1 MNPTESQPATIDPD
15 AVWNDATAAE
25 KALAT
30 VASVTMTEQF
40 GTNQLLGRIQ
50 ATQAISTLLETFS
63 LVQLA
68 QIREQKTYKQ
78 LKGQVIT
85 INGAEIRLDTW
96 EGFCA
101 AIGSSRRSIEGK
113 LENLRLLG
121 EEALDKATALG
132 MTTQELRKLRQL
144 DAADQKVV
152 IGEIEVA
159 AGDKEAII
167 DLITD
172 MSAKHA
178 REREELQARL
188 EDQRGE
194 AAASERIIEERNKRI
209 DKLEKQLHKQQHRT
223 MEEQRQQ
230 LMTDAGAAQ
239 ILCLAPL
246 AGLDDAI
253 DTLLGEDDAACTRHA
268 ANLLHELRAAVEDL
282 QLKYGLGDVV
292 NPDDRWMQGGFDPEE
307 AERANELK

>member
-1 MNPTESQPATIDPD
+1 MSNKQIDAD
-15 AVWNDATAAE
+15 AVWQETAASE
-25 KALAT
+25 KALVAAAAT
-30 VASVTMTEQF
+30 AEQIEM
-40 GTNQLLGRIQ
+40 NQLLGRLQ
-50 ATQAISTLLETFS
+50 ATQAIAAMLDGLS
-63 LVQLA
+63 LA
-68 QIREQKTYKQ
+68 QIAQIKEGKRYKQ
-78 LKGQVIT
+78 LAGQKMVI
-85 INGAEIRLDTW
+85 GGVEIRLDTW

-101 AIGSSRRSIEGK
+101 ALGSSRRGIEEK
-113 LENLRLLG
+113 LDNLRLLG
-121 EEALDKATALG
+121 EEALDKAAALG
-132 MTTQELRKLRQL
+132 MTTQELRKLRHL
-144 DAADQKVV
+144 DASDQQIV

-172 MSAKHA
+172 MATKHSK
-178 REREELQARL
+178 EREELQAKL

-223 MEEQRQQ
+223 MEEKRQQ
-230 LMTDAGAAQ
+230 RMTDAGAAQ

-253 DTLLGEDDAACTRHA
+253 DTLLGEDDDTCTRHA

-282 QLKYGLGDVV
+282 QLKYGLGDVA
-292 NPDDRWMQGGFDPEE
+292 NPDDSWMQGGLTPNKPC
-307 AERANELK
+307 RPMN

>member
-1 MNPTESQPATIDPD
+1 MSNKQIDAD
-15 AVWNDATAAE
+15 AVWQETAASE
-25 KALAT
+25 KALVAAAAT
-30 VASVTMTEQF
+30 AEQIEM
-40 GTNQLLGRIQ
+40 NQLLGRLQ
-50 ATQAISTLLETFS
+50 ATQAIAAMLDGLS
-63 LVQLA
+63 LA
-68 QIREQKTYKQ
+68 QIAQIKEGKRYKQ
-78 LKGQVIT
+78 LAGQKMVI
-85 INGAEIRLDTW
+85 GGVEIRLDTW

-101 AIGSSRRSIEGK
+101 ALGSSRRAIEEK
-113 LENLRLLG
+113 LDNLRLLG

-172 MSAKHA
+172 MAAKHSK
-178 REREELQARL
+178 EREELQAKL

-223 MEEQRQQ
+223 MEEKRQQ
-230 LMTDAGAAQ
+230 RMTDAGAAQ

-253 DTLLGEDDAACTRHA
+253 DTLLGEDDDTCTRHA

-282 QLKYGLGDVV
+282 QLKYGLGDVA
-292 NPDDRWMQGGFDPEE
+292 NPDDSWMQGGFDPEQ
-307 AERANELK
+307 AVQADELK

>member
-1 MNPTESQPATIDPD
+1 MSNKQIDAD
-15 AVWNDATAAE
+15 AVWQEAAASE
-25 KALAT
+25 KALVAAAAT
-30 VASVTMTEQF
+30 AEQIEM
-40 GTNQLLGRIQ
+40 NQLLGRLQ
-50 ATQAISTLLETFS
+50 ATQAIAAMLDS
-63 LVQLA
+63 LSLA
-68 QIREQKTYKQ
+68 QIAQIKEGKRYKQ
-78 LKGQVIT
+78 LAGQKMVI
-85 INGAEIRLDTW
+85 GGVEIRLDTW

-101 AIGSSRRSIEGK
+101 ALGSSRRAIEEK
-113 LENLRLLG
+113 LDNLRLLG

-172 MSAKHA
+172 MAAKHSK
-178 REREELQARL
+178 EREELQAKL
-188 EDQRGE
+188 EDQCGE

-223 MEEQRQQ
+223 MEEKRQQ
-230 LMTDAGAAQ
+230 RMTDAGAAQ
-239 ILCLAPL
+239 ILCLSPL
-246 AGLDDAI
+246 AGLEDAI
-253 DTLLGEDDAACTRHA
+253 ETLLGEDDDTCTRHA

-282 QLKYGLGDVV
+282 QLKYGLGDVA
-292 NPDDRWMQGGFDPEE
+292 NPDDSWMQGGFDPEQ
-307 AERANELK
+307 AVQADELK

>member
-1 MNPTESQPATIDPD
+1 MSNKQIDAD
-15 AVWNDATAAE
+15 AVWQETAASE
-25 KALAT
+25 KALVAAAAT
-30 VASVTMTEQF
+30 AEQIEM
-40 GTNQLLGRIQ
+40 NQLLGRLQ
-50 ATQAISTLLETFS
+50 ATQAIAAMLDGLS
-63 LVQLA
+63 LA
-68 QIREQKTYKQ
+68 QIAQIKESKRYKQ
-78 LKGQVIT
+78 LAGQKMVI
-85 INGAEIRLDTW
+85 GGVEIRLDTW

-101 AIGSSRRSIEGK
+101 ALGSSRRGIEEK
-113 LENLRLLG
+113 LDNLRLLG

-132 MTTQELRKLRQL
+132 MTTQELRKLRHL
-144 DAADQKVV
+144 DASDQQIV

-172 MSAKHA
+172 MAAKHSK
-178 REREELQARL
+178 EREELQAKL
-188 EDQRGE
+188 EDQLGE

-223 MEEQRQQ
+223 MEEKRQQ
-230 LMTDAGAAQ
+230 QMTDAGAAQ

-282 QLKYGLGDVV
+282 QLKYGLGDVA
-292 NPDDRWMQGGFDPEE
+292 NPDDSWMQGGFDTEQ
-307 AERANELK
+307 AVQADELK

>member
-1 MNPTESQPATIDPD
+1 MSNKQIDAD
-15 AVWNDATAAE
+15 AVWQETAASE
-25 KALAT
+25 KAL
-30 VASVTMTEQF
+30 VAAAASAEQIEM
-40 GTNQLLGRIQ
+40 NQLLGRLQ
-50 ATQAISTLLETFS
+50 ATQAIAAMLDGLS
-63 LVQLA
+63 LA
-68 QIREQKTYKQ
+68 QIAQIKEGKRYKQ
-78 LKGQVIT
+78 LAGQKMVI
-85 INGAEIRLDTW
+85 GGVEIRLDTW

-101 AIGSSRRSIEGK
+101 ALGSSRRAIEEK
-113 LENLRLLG
+113 LDNLRLLG

-172 MSAKHA
+172 MAAKHSK
-178 REREELQARL
+178 EREELQAKL

-223 MEEQRQQ
+223 MEEKRQQ
-230 LMTDAGAAQ
+230 QMTDAGAAQ

-253 DTLLGEDDAACTRHA
+253 DTLLGEDDDTCTRHA

-282 QLKYGLGDVV
+282 QLKYGLGDVA
-292 NPDDRWMQGGFDPEE
+292 NPDDSWMQGGFDTEQ
-307 AERANELK
+307 AVQADELK

>member
-1 MNPTESQPATIDPD
+1 MSNKHIDAD
-15 AVWNDATAAE
+15 AVWQETAASE
-25 KALAT
+25 KALVAAAAT
-30 VASVTMTEQF
+30 AEQIEM
-40 GTNQLLGRIQ
+40 NQLLGRLQ
-50 ATQAISTLLETFS
+50 ATQAIAAMLDGLS
-63 LVQLA
+63 LA
-68 QIREQKTYKQ
+68 QIAQIKEGKRYKQ
-78 LKGQVIT
+78 LAGQKMVFD
-85 INGAEIRLDTW
+85 GVEIRLDTW

-101 AIGSSRRSIEGK
+101 ALGSSRRAIEEK
-113 LENLRLLG
+113 LDNLRLLG
-121 EEALDKATALG
+121 AEALDKATALG
-132 MTTQELRKLRQL
+132 MTTQELRKLRRL
-144 DAADQKVV
+144 DASDQQIV

-172 MSAKHA
+172 MAAKHSK
-178 REREELQARL
+178 EREELQAKL

-194 AAASERIIEERNKRI
+194 AVASERIIEERNKRI

-223 MEEQRQQ
+223 MEEKRQQ

-292 NPDDRWMQGGFDPEE
+292 NPDDRWMAGGFDPEE

>member
-1 MNPTESQPATIDPD
+1 MSNKQIDAD
-15 AVWNDATAAE
+15 AVWQETAASE
-25 KALAT
+25 KALVAAAAT
-30 VASVTMTEQF
+30 AEQIEM
-40 GTNQLLGRIQ
+40 NQLLGRLQ
-50 ATQAISTLLETFS
+50 ATQAIAAMLDGLS
-63 LVQLA
+63 LA
-68 QIREQKTYKQ
+68 QIAQIKEGKRYKQ
-78 LKGQVIT
+78 LAGQKMVI
-85 INGAEIRLDTW
+85 GGVEIRLDTW

-101 AIGSSRRSIEGK
+101 ALGSSRRGIEEK
-113 LENLRLLG
+113 LDNLRLLG

-132 MTTQELRKLRQL
+132 MTTQELRKLRHL
-144 DAADQKVV
+144 DASDQQIV

-172 MSAKHA
+172 MATKHSK
-178 REREELQARL
+178 EREELQAKL

-223 MEEQRQQ
+223 MEEKRQQ
-230 LMTDAGAAQ
+230 QMTDAGAAQ

-282 QLKYGLGDVV
+282 QLKYGLGDVA
-292 NPDDRWMQGGFDPEE
+292 NPDDSWMQGGFDTEQ
-307 AERANELK
+307 AVQADELK

>member
-1 MNPTESQPATIDPD
+1 MSNKQIDAD
-15 AVWNDATAAE
+15 AVWQETAASE
-25 KALAT
+25 KALVAAAAT
-30 VASVTMTEQF
+30 AEQIEM
-40 GTNQLLGRIQ
+40 NQLLGRLQ
-50 ATQAISTLLETFS
+50 ATQAIAAMLDGLS
-63 LVQLA
+63 LA
-68 QIREQKTYKQ
+68 QIAQIKESKRYKQ
-78 LKGQVIT
+78 LAGQKMVI
-85 INGAEIRLDTW
+85 GGVEIRLDTW

-101 AIGSSRRSIEGK
+101 ALGGSRRAIEEK
-113 LENLRLLG
+113 LDNLRLLG

-172 MSAKHA
+172 MAANHSK
-178 REREELQARL
+178 EREELQAKL

-223 MEEQRQQ
+223 MEEKRQQ
-230 LMTDAGAAQ
+230 RMTDAGAAQ

-253 DTLLGEDDAACTRHA
+253 DTLLGEDDDTCTRHA

-282 QLKYGLGDVV
+282 QLKYGLGDVA
-292 NPDDRWMQGGFDPEE
+292 NPDDSWMQGGFDPEQ
-307 AERANELK
+307 AVQADELK

>member
-1 MNPTESQPATIDPD
+1 MSNKHIDAD
-15 AVWNDATAAE
+15 AVWQETAASE
-25 KALAT
+25 KALVAAAAT
-30 VASVTMTEQF
+30 AEQIEM
-40 GTNQLLGRIQ
+40 NQLLGRLQ
-50 ATQAISTLLETFS
+50 ATQAIAAMLDGLS
-63 LVQLA
+63 LA
-68 QIREQKTYKQ
+68 QIAQIKEGKRYKQ
-78 LKGQVIT
+78 LAGQKMVIG
-85 INGAEIRLDTW
+85 GAEIRLDTW
-96 EGFCA
+96 EGFCDA
-101 AIGSSRRSIEGK
+101 LGSSRRAIEEK
-113 LENLRLLG
+113 LDNLRLLG

-132 MTTQELRKLRQL
+132 MTTQELRKLRHL
-144 DAADQKVV
+144 DASDQQIV

-172 MSAKHA
+172 MAAKHSK
-178 REREELQARL
+178 EREELQAKL

-223 MEEQRQQ
+223 MEEKRQQ
-230 LMTDAGAAQ
+230 QMTDAGAAQ

-282 QLKYGLGDVV
+282 QLKYGLGDVA
-292 NPDDRWMQGGFDPEE
+292 NPDDSWMQGGFDTEQ
-307 AERANELK
+307 AVQADELK

>member
-1 MNPTESQPATIDPD
+1 MSNKQIDAD
-15 AVWNDATAAE
+15 AVWRETAASE
-25 KALAT
+25 KALVAAAAT
-30 VASVTMTEQF
+30 AEQIEM
-40 GTNQLLGRIQ
+40 NQLLGRLQ
-50 ATQAISTLLETFS
+50 ATQAIAAMLDGLS
-63 LVQLA
+63 LA
-68 QIREQKTYKQ
+68 QIAQIKESKRYKQ
-78 LKGQVIT
+78 LAGQKMVI
-85 INGAEIRLDTW
+85 GGVEIRLDTW

-101 AIGSSRRSIEGK
+101 ALGSSRRGIEEK
-113 LENLRLLG
+113 LDNLRLLG

-132 MTTQELRKLRQL
+132 MTTQELRKLRHL
-144 DAADQKVV
+144 DASDQQIV

-172 MSAKHA
+172 MAAKHSK
-178 REREELQARL
+178 EREELQAKL

-223 MEEQRQQ
+223 MEEKRQQ
-230 LMTDAGAAQ
+230 QMTDAGAAQ

-282 QLKYGLGDVV
+282 QLKYGLGDVAS
-292 NPDDRWMQGGFDPEE
+292 PDDSWMQGGFDTEQ
-307 AERANELK
+307 AVQADELK

>member
-1 MNPTESQPATIDPD
+1 M
-15 AVWNDATAAE
+15 
-25 KALAT
+25 
-30 VASVTMTEQF
+30 
-40 GTNQLLGRIQ
+40 
-50 ATQAISTLLETFS
+50 
-63 LVQLA
+63 
-68 QIREQKTYKQ
+68 
-78 LKGQVIT
+78 VI
-85 INGAEIRLDTW
+85 GGVEIRLDTW

-101 AIGSSRRSIEGK
+101 ALGSSRRGIEEK
-113 LENLRLLG
+113 LDNLRLLG

-132 MTTQELRKLRQL
+132 MTTQELRKLRHL
-144 DAADQKVV
+144 DASDQQIV

-172 MSAKHA
+172 MAAKHSK
-178 REREELQARL
+178 EREELQAKL

-209 DKLEKQLHKQQHRT
+209 DKLEKPLHKQQHRT
-223 MEEQRQQ
+223 MEEKRQQ
-230 LMTDAGAAQ
+230 QMTDAGAAQ

-253 DTLLGEDDAACTRHA
+253 DTLLGEDDDTCTRHA

-282 QLKYGLGDVV
+282 QLKYGLGDVA
-292 NPDDRWMQGGFDPEE
+292 NPDDSWMQGGFDSEQ
-307 AERANELK
+307 AVQADELK

>member
-1 MNPTESQPATIDPD
+1 MSNKQIDAD
-15 AVWNDATAAE
+15 AVWQETAASE
-25 KALAT
+25 KALVAAAAT
-30 VASVTMTEQF
+30 AEQIEM
-40 GTNQLLGRIQ
+40 NQLLGRLQ
-50 ATQAISTLLETFS
+50 ATQAIAAMLDGLS
-63 LVQLA
+63 LA
-68 QIREQKTYKQ
+68 QIAQITEGKRYKQ
-78 LKGQVIT
+78 LAGQKMVID
-85 INGAEIRLDTW
+85 GAEIRLDTW

-101 AIGSSRRSIEGK
+101 ALGSSRRAIEEK
-113 LENLRLLG
+113 LDNLRLLG

-172 MSAKHA
+172 MAAKHSK
-178 REREELQARL
+178 EREELQAKL
-188 EDQRGE
+188 EDQCGE

-223 MEEQRQQ
+223 MEEKRQQ
-230 LMTDAGAAQ
+230 RMTDAGAAQ

-282 QLKYGLGDVV
+282 QLKYGLGDVA
-292 NPDDRWMQGGFDPEE
+292 NPDDSWMQGGFAPEQ
-307 AERANELK
+307 AVQADELK

>member
-1 MNPTESQPATIDPD
+1 MSNKHIDAD
-15 AVWNDATAAE
+15 AVWQETAASE
-25 KALAT
+25 KALVAAAAT
-30 VASVTMTEQF
+30 AEQIEM
-40 GTNQLLGRIQ
+40 NQLLGRLQ
-50 ATQAISTLLETFS
+50 ATQAIAAMLDGLS
-63 LVQLA
+63 LA
-68 QIREQKTYKQ
+68 QIAQIKESKRYKQ
-78 LKGQVIT
+78 LAGQKMVFD
-85 INGAEIRLDTW
+85 GVEIRLDTW

-101 AIGSSRRSIEGK
+101 ALGSSRRGIEEK
-113 LENLRLLG
+113 LDNLRLLG

-132 MTTQELRKLRQL
+132 MTTQELRKLRHL
-144 DAADQKVV
+144 DASDQQIV

-172 MSAKHA
+172 MAAKHSK
-178 REREELQARL
+178 EREELQAKL

-223 MEEQRQQ
+223 MEEKRQQ
-230 LMTDAGAAQ
+230 QMTDAGAAQ

-282 QLKYGLGDVV
+282 QLKYGLGDVA
-292 NPDDRWMQGGFDPEE
+292 NPDDSWMQGGFDTEQ
-307 AERANELK
+307 AAQADELK

>member
-1 MNPTESQPATIDPD
+1 MSNKQIDAD
-15 AVWNDATAAE
+15 AVWQETAASE
-25 KALAT
+25 KALVAAAAT
-30 VASVTMTEQF
+30 AEQIEM
-40 GTNQLLGRIQ
+40 NQLLGRLQ
-50 ATQAISTLLETFS
+50 ATQAIAAMLDGLS
-63 LVQLA
+63 LA
-68 QIREQKTYKQ
+68 QIAQIKEGKRYKQ
-78 LKGQVIT
+78 LAGQKMVI
-85 INGAEIRLDTW
+85 GGVEIRLDTW

-101 AIGSSRRSIEGK
+101 ALGSSRRAIEEK
-113 LENLRLLG
+113 LDNLRLLG

-144 DAADQKVV
+144 DAADQQIV

-172 MSAKHA
+172 MAAKHSK
-178 REREELQARL
+178 EREELQAKL

-223 MEEQRQQ
+223 MEEKRQQ
-230 LMTDAGAAQ
+230 RMTDAGAAQ

-253 DTLLGEDDAACTRHA
+253 DTLLGEDDDTCTRHA

-282 QLKYGLGDVV
+282 QLKYGLGDVA
-292 NPDDRWMQGGFDPEE
+292 NPDDSWMQGGFDPEQ
-307 AERANELK
+307 AVQADELK

>member
-1 MNPTESQPATIDPD
+1 MSNKQIDAD
-15 AVWNDATAAE
+15 AVWQETAASE
-25 KALAT
+25 KALVAAAAT
-30 VASVTMTEQF
+30 AEQIEM
-40 GTNQLLGRIQ
+40 NQLLGRLQ
-50 ATQAISTLLETFS
+50 ATQAIAAMLDGLS
-63 LVQLA
+63 LA
-68 QIREQKTYKQ
+68 QIAQIKEGKRYKQ
-78 LKGQVIT
+78 LAGQKMVID
-85 INGAEIRLDTW
+85 GAEIRLDTW

-101 AIGSSRRSIEGK
+101 ALGSSRRAIEEK
-113 LENLRLLG
+113 LDNLRLLG

-172 MSAKHA
+172 MAAKHSK
-178 REREELQARL
+178 EREELQAKL
-188 EDQRGE
+188 EDQCGE

-223 MEEQRQQ
+223 MEEKRQQ
-230 LMTDAGAAQ
+230 RMTDAGAAQ

-282 QLKYGLGDVV
+282 QLKYGLGDVA
-292 NPDDRWMQGGFDPEE
+292 NPDDSWMQGGFAPEQ
-307 AERANELK
+307 AVQADELK

>member
-1 MNPTESQPATIDPD
+1 MSNKQIDAD
-15 AVWNDATAAE
+15 AVWQETAASE
-25 KALAT
+25 KALVAAAAT
-30 VASVTMTEQF
+30 AEQIEM
-40 GTNQLLGRIQ
+40 NQLLGRLQ
-50 ATQAISTLLETFS
+50 ATQAIAAMLDGLS
-63 LVQLA
+63 LA
-68 QIREQKTYKQ
+68 QIAQIKESKRYKQ
-78 LKGQVIT
+78 LAGQKMVI
-85 INGAEIRLDTW
+85 GGVEIRLDTW

-101 AIGSSRRSIEGK
+101 ALGSSRRGIEEK
-113 LENLRLLG
+113 LDNLRLLG

-132 MTTQELRKLRQL
+132 MTTQELRKLRHL
-144 DAADQKVV
+144 DASDQQIV

-172 MSAKHA
+172 MAAKHSK
-178 REREELQARL
+178 EREELQAKL

-223 MEEQRQQ
+223 MEEKRQQ
-230 LMTDAGAAQ
+230 QMTDAGAAQ
-239 ILCLAPL
+239 IRCLAPL

-282 QLKYGLGDVV
+282 QLKYGLGDVA
-292 NPDDRWMQGGFDPEE
+292 NPDDSWMQGGFDPEQ
-307 AERANELK
+307 AAQADELK

>member
-1 MNPTESQPATIDPD
+1 MSNKQIDAD
-15 AVWNDATAAE
+15 AVWQETAASE
-25 KALAT
+25 KALVAAAAT
-30 VASVTMTEQF
+30 AEQIEM
-40 GTNQLLGRIQ
+40 NQLLGRLQ
-50 ATQAISTLLETFS
+50 ATQAIAAMLDGLS
-63 LVQLA
+63 LA
-68 QIREQKTYKQ
+68 QIAQIKEGKRYKQ
-78 LKGQVIT
+78 LAGQKMVID
-85 INGAEIRLDTW
+85 GAEIRLDTW

-101 AIGSSRRSIEGK
+101 ALGSSRRAIEEK
-113 LENLRLLG
+113 LDNLRLLG
-121 EEALDKATALG
+121 AEALDKATALG
-132 MTTQELRKLRQL
+132 MTTQELRKLRRL
-144 DAADQKVV
+144 DASDQQIV

-172 MSAKHA
+172 MAAKHSK
-178 REREELQARL
+178 EREELQAKL

-194 AAASERIIEERNKRI
+194 AVASERIIEERNKRI

-223 MEEQRQQ
+223 MEEKRQQ
-230 LMTDAGAAQ
+230 RMTDAGAAQ
-239 ILCLAPL
+239 ILCLSPL

-253 DTLLGEDDAACTRHA
+253 ETLLGEDDAACTRHA

-292 NPDDRWMQGGFDPEE
+292 NPDDRWMAGGFDPEE

>member
-1 MNPTESQPATIDPD
+1 MSNKQIDAD
-15 AVWNDATAAE
+15 AVWQETAASE
-25 KALAT
+25 KALVAAAAT
-30 VASVTMTEQF
+30 AEQIEM
-40 GTNQLLGRIQ
+40 NQLLGRLQ
-50 ATQAISTLLETFS
+50 ATQAIAAMLDGLS
-63 LVQLA
+63 LA
-68 QIREQKTYKQ
+68 QIAQIKEGKRYKQ
-78 LKGQVIT
+78 LAGQKMVI
-85 INGAEIRLDTW
+85 GGVEIRLDTW

-101 AIGSSRRSIEGK
+101 ALGSSRRAIEEK
-113 LENLRLLG
+113 LDNLRLLG

-172 MSAKHA
+172 MAAKHSK
-178 REREELQARL
+178 EREELQAKL

-209 DKLEKQLHKQQHRT
+209 NKLEKQLHKQQHRT
-223 MEEQRQQ
+223 MEEKRQQ
-230 LMTDAGAAQ
+230 RMTDAGAAQ

-253 DTLLGEDDAACTRHA
+253 DTLLGEDDDTCTRHA

-282 QLKYGLGDVV
+282 QLKYGLGDVA
-292 NPDDRWMQGGFDPEE
+292 NPDDSWMQGGFDPEQ
-307 AERANELK
+307 AVQADELK

>member
-1 MNPTESQPATIDPD
+1 MSNKHIDAD
-15 AVWNDATAAE
+15 AVWQETAASE
-25 KALAT
+25 KALVAAAAT
-30 VASVTMTEQF
+30 AEQIEM
-40 GTNQLLGRIQ
+40 NQLLGRLQ
-50 ATQAISTLLETFS
+50 ATQAIAAMLDGLS
-63 LVQLA
+63 LA
-68 QIREQKTYKQ
+68 QIAQIKEGKRYKQ
-78 LKGQVIT
+78 LAGQKMVIG
-85 INGAEIRLDTW
+85 GAEIRLDTW

-101 AIGSSRRSIEGK
+101 ALGSSRRAIEEK
-113 LENLRLLG
+113 LDNLRLLG

-132 MTTQELRKLRQL
+132 MTTQELRKLRHL
-144 DAADQKVV
+144 DASDQQIV

-172 MSAKHA
+172 MAAKHSK
-178 REREELQARL
+178 EREELQAKL

-223 MEEQRQQ
+223 MEEKRQQ
-230 LMTDAGAAQ
+230 QMTDAGAAQ
-239 ILCLAPL
+239 TLCLAPL

-282 QLKYGLGDVV
+282 QLKYGLGDVA
-292 NPDDRWMQGGFDPEE
+292 NPDDSWMQGGFDTEQ
-307 AERANELK
+307 AVQADELK

>member
-1 MNPTESQPATIDPD
+1 MSNKQIDAD
-15 AVWNDATAAE
+15 AVWQETSASE
-25 KALAT
+25 KALVAAAAT
-30 VASVTMTEQF
+30 AEQIEM
-40 GTNQLLGRIQ
+40 NQLLGRLQ
-50 ATQAISTLLETFS
+50 ATQAIAAMLDS
-63 LVQLA
+63 LSLA
-68 QIREQKTYKQ
+68 QIAQIKEGKRYKQ
-78 LKGQVIT
+78 LAGQKMVI
-85 INGAEIRLDTW
+85 GGVEIRLDTW

-101 AIGSSRRSIEGK
+101 ALGSSRRAIEEK
-113 LENLRLLG
+113 LDNLRLLG

-132 MTTQELRKLRQL
+132 MTTQELRKLRRL
-144 DAADQKVV
+144 DASDQQIV

-172 MSAKHA
+172 MAAKHSK
-178 REREELQARL
+178 EREELQAKL

-223 MEEQRQQ
+223 MEEKRQQ
-230 LMTDAGAAQ
+230 QMTDAGAAQ

-282 QLKYGLGDVV
+282 QLKYGLGDVA
-292 NPDDRWMQGGFDPEE
+292 NPDDSWMQGGFDPEQ
-307 AERANELK
+307 AVQADELK

>member
-1 MNPTESQPATIDPD
+1 MSNKQIDAD
-15 AVWNDATAAE
+15 AVWQETVASE
-25 KALAT
+25 KALVAAAAT
-30 VASVTMTEQF
+30 AGQIEM
-40 GTNQLLGRIQ
+40 NQLLGRLQ
-50 ATQAISTLLETFS
+50 ATQAIAAMLDGLS
-63 LVQLA
+63 LA
-68 QIREQKTYKQ
+68 QIAQIKEGKRYKQ
-78 LKGQVIT
+78 LVGQKMVI
-85 INGAEIRLDTW
+85 GGVEIRLDTW

-101 AIGSSRRSIEGK
+101 ALGSSRRGIEEK
-113 LENLRLLG
+113 LDNLRLLG

-132 MTTQELRKLRQL
+132 MTTQELRKLRHL
-144 DAADQKVV
+144 DASDQQIV

-172 MSAKHA
+172 MAAKHSK
-178 REREELQARL
+178 EREELQAKL

-223 MEEQRQQ
+223 MEEKRQQ
-230 LMTDAGAAQ
+230 QMTDAGAAQ

-282 QLKYGLGDVV
+282 QLKYGLGDVA
-292 NPDDRWMQGGFDPEE
+292 NPDDSWMQGGFDPEQ
-307 AERANELK
+307 AVQADELK

>member
-1 MNPTESQPATIDPD
+1 MSNKQIDAD
-15 AVWNDATAAE
+15 AVWQETAASE
-25 KALAT
+25 KALVAAAAT
-30 VASVTMTEQF
+30 AEQIEM
-40 GTNQLLGRIQ
+40 NQLLGRLQ
-50 ATQAISTLLETFS
+50 ATQAIAAMLDGLS
-63 LVQLA
+63 LA
-68 QIREQKTYKQ
+68 QIAQIKEGKRYKQ
-78 LKGQVIT
+78 LAGQKMVIG
-85 INGAEIRLDTW
+85 GAEIRLDTW

-101 AIGSSRRSIEGK
+101 ALGSSRRAIEEK
-113 LENLRLLG
+113 LDNLRLLG
-121 EEALDKATALG
+121 DEALDKATALG
-132 MTTQELRKLRQL
+132 MTTQELRKLRRL
-144 DAADQKVV
+144 DASDQQIV

-172 MSAKHA
+172 MAAKHSK
-178 REREELQARL
+178 EREELQAKL

-223 MEEQRQQ
+223 MEEKRQQ

-292 NPDDRWMQGGFDPEE
+292 NPDDRWMAGGFDPEE

>member
-1 MNPTESQPATIDPD
+1 M
-15 AVWNDATAAE
+15 
-25 KALAT
+25 
-30 VASVTMTEQF
+30 
-40 GTNQLLGRIQ
+40 NQLLGRLQ
-50 ATQAISTLLETFS
+50 ATQAIAAMLDGLS
-63 LVQLA
+63 LA
-68 QIREQKTYKQ
+68 QIAQIKEGKRYKQ
-78 LKGQVIT
+78 LAGQKMVI
-85 INGAEIRLDTW
+85 GGVEIRLDTW

-101 AIGSSRRSIEGK
+101 ALGSSRRAVEEK
-113 LENLRLLG
+113 LDNLRLLG

-172 MSAKHA
+172 MAAKHSK
-178 REREELQARL
+178 EREELQAKL

-223 MEEQRQQ
+223 MEEKRQQ
-230 LMTDAGAAQ
+230 QMTDAGAAQ

-282 QLKYGLGDVV
+282 QLKYGLGDVA
-292 NPDDRWMQGGFDPEE
+292 NPDDSWMQGGFDTEQ
-307 AERANELK
+307 AVQADELK

>member
-1 MNPTESQPATIDPD
+1 MSNKHIDAD
-15 AVWNDATAAE
+15 AVWQETAASE
-25 KALAT
+25 KALVAAAAT
-30 VASVTMTEQF
+30 AEQIEM
-40 GTNQLLGRIQ
+40 NQLLGRLQ
-50 ATQAISTLLETFS
+50 ATQAIAAMLDGLS
-63 LVQLA
+63 LA
-68 QIREQKTYKQ
+68 QIAQIKEGKRYKQ
-78 LKGQVIT
+78 LAGQKMVFD
-85 INGAEIRLDTW
+85 GAEIRLDTW

-101 AIGSSRRSIEGK
+101 ALGSSRRAIEEK
-113 LENLRLLG
+113 LDNLRLLG

-144 DAADQKVV
+144 DAADQQIV

-172 MSAKHA
+172 MAAKHSK
-178 REREELQARL
+178 EREELQAKL

-194 AAASERIIEERNKRI
+194 AVASERIIEERNKRI

-223 MEEQRQQ
+223 MEEKRQQ

-282 QLKYGLGDVV
+282 QLKYGLGDVA
-292 NPDDRWMQGGFDPEE
+292 NPDDSWMRGGFDPEQ
-307 AERANELK
+307 AAQADELK

>member
-1 MNPTESQPATIDPD
+1 MSNKQIDAD
-15 AVWNDATAAE
+15 AVWQETAASE
-25 KALAT
+25 KALVAAAAT
-30 VASVTMTEQF
+30 AEQIEM
-40 GTNQLLGRIQ
+40 NQLLGRLQ
-50 ATQAISTLLETFS
+50 ATQAIAAMLDGLS
-63 LVQLA
+63 LA
-68 QIREQKTYKQ
+68 QIAQIKEGKRYKQ
-78 LKGQVIT
+78 LAGQKMVI
-85 INGAEIRLDTW
+85 GGVEIRLDTW

-101 AIGSSRRSIEGK
+101 ALGGSRRAIEEK
-113 LENLRLLG
+113 LDNLRLLG

-172 MSAKHA
+172 MAANHSK
-178 REREELQARL
+178 EREELQAKL

-223 MEEQRQQ
+223 MEEKRQQ
-230 LMTDAGAAQ
+230 RMTDAGAAQ

-253 DTLLGEDDAACTRHA
+253 DTLLGEDDDTCTRHA

-282 QLKYGLGDVV
+282 QLKYGLGDVA
-292 NPDDRWMQGGFDPEE
+292 NPDDSWMQGGFDPEQ
-307 AERANELK
+307 AVQADELK

>member
-1 MNPTESQPATIDPD
+1 MSNKQIDAD
-15 AVWNDATAAE
+15 AVWQETAASE
-25 KALAT
+25 KAL
-30 VASVTMTEQF
+30 VAAAVTAEQIEM
-40 GTNQLLGRIQ
+40 NQLLGRLQ
-50 ATQAISTLLETFS
+50 ATQAIAAMLDGLS
-63 LVQLA
+63 LA
-68 QIREQKTYKQ
+68 QIAQIKEGKRYKQ
-78 LKGQVIT
+78 LAGQKMVI
-85 INGAEIRLDTW
+85 GGVEIRLDTW

-101 AIGSSRRSIEGK
+101 ALGSSRRGIEEK
-113 LENLRLLG
+113 LDNLRLLG

-132 MTTQELRKLRQL
+132 MTTQELRKLRHL
-144 DAADQKVV
+144 DASDQQIV

-172 MSAKHA
+172 MATKHSK
-178 REREELQARL
+178 EREELQAKL

-223 MEEQRQQ
+223 MEEKRQQ
-230 LMTDAGAAQ
+230 QMTDAGAAQ

-282 QLKYGLGDVV
+282 QLKYGLGDVA
-292 NPDDRWMQGGFDPEE
+292 NPDDSWMQGGFDTEQ
-307 AERANELK
+307 AVQADELK

>member
-1 MNPTESQPATIDPD
+1 MSNKQIDAD
-15 AVWNDATAAE
+15 AVWQETAASE
-25 KALAT
+25 KALVAAAAT
-30 VASVTMTEQF
+30 AEQIEM
-40 GTNQLLGRIQ
+40 NQLLGRLQ
-50 ATQAISTLLETFS
+50 ATQAIAAMLDGLS
-63 LVQLA
+63 LA
-68 QIREQKTYKQ
+68 QIAQIKEGKRYKQ
-78 LKGQVIT
+78 LAGQKMVI
-85 INGAEIRLDTW
+85 GGVEIRLDTW

-101 AIGSSRRSIEGK
+101 ALGSSRRGIEEK
-113 LENLRLLG
+113 LDNLRLLG

-132 MTTQELRKLRQL
+132 MTTQELRKLRHL
-144 DAADQKVV
+144 DASDQQIV

-172 MSAKHA
+172 MAAKHSK
-178 REREELQARL
+178 EREELQAKL

-223 MEEQRQQ
+223 MEEKRQQ
-230 LMTDAGAAQ
+230 RMTDAGAAQ

-253 DTLLGEDDAACTRHA
+253 DTLLGEDDDTCTRHA

-282 QLKYGLGDVV
+282 QLKYGLGDVA
-292 NPDDRWMQGGFDPEE
+292 NPDDSWMQGGFDPEQ
-307 AERANELK
+307 AVQADELK

>member
-1 MNPTESQPATIDPD
+1 MSNKHIDAD
-15 AVWNDATAAE
+15 AVWQETAASE
-25 KALAT
+25 KALVAAAAT
-30 VASVTMTEQF
+30 AEQIEM
-40 GTNQLLGRIQ
+40 NQLLGRLQ
-50 ATQAISTLLETFS
+50 ATQAIAAMLDGLS
-63 LVQLA
+63 LA
-68 QIREQKTYKQ
+68 QIAQIKEGKRYKQ
-78 LKGQVIT
+78 LAGQKMVI
-85 INGAEIRLDTW
+85 GGVEIRLDTW

-101 AIGSSRRSIEGK
+101 ALGSSRRAIEEK
-113 LENLRLLG
+113 LDNLRLLG

-132 MTTQELRKLRQL
+132 MTTQELRKLRHL
-144 DAADQKVV
+144 DASDQQIV

-172 MSAKHA
+172 MAAKHSK
-178 REREELQARL
+178 EREELQAKL

-223 MEEQRQQ
+223 MEEKRQQ
-230 LMTDAGAAQ
+230 QMTDAGAAQ

-282 QLKYGLGDVV
+282 QLKYGLGDVA
-292 NPDDRWMQGGFDPEE
+292 NPDDSWMQGGFDPEQ
-307 AERANELK
+307 AVQADELK

>member
-1 MNPTESQPATIDPD
+1 MSNKQIDAD
-15 AVWNDATAAE
+15 AVWQETAASE
-25 KALAT
+25 KALVAAAAT
-30 VASVTMTEQF
+30 AEQIEM
-40 GTNQLLGRIQ
+40 NQLLGRLQ
-50 ATQAISTLLETFS
+50 ATQAIAAMLDGLS
-63 LVQLA
+63 LA
-68 QIREQKTYKQ
+68 QIAQIKEGKRYKQ
-78 LKGQVIT
+78 LAGQKMVI
-85 INGAEIRLDTW
+85 GGVEIRLDTW
-96 EGFCA
+96 EGFCVA
-101 AIGSSRRSIEGK
+101 LGSSRRGIEEK
-113 LENLRLLG
+113 LDNLRLLG

-132 MTTQELRKLRQL
+132 MTTQELRKLRHL
-144 DAADQKVV
+144 DASDQQIV

-172 MSAKHA
+172 MAAKHSK
-178 REREELQARL
+178 EREELQAKL

-223 MEEQRQQ
+223 MEEKRQQ
-230 LMTDAGAAQ
+230 QMTDAGAAQ

-282 QLKYGLGDVV
+282 QLKYGLGDVA
-292 NPDDRWMQGGFDPEE
+292 NPDDSWMQGGFDTEQ
-307 AERANELK
+307 AVQADELK

>member
-1 MNPTESQPATIDPD
+1 MSNKQINAD
-15 AVWNDATAAE
+15 AVWQETAASE
-25 KALAT
+25 KALVAAAAT
-30 VASVTMTEQF
+30 AEQIEM
-40 GTNQLLGRIQ
+40 NQLLGRLQ
-50 ATQAISTLLETFS
+50 ATQAIAAMLDGLS
-63 LVQLA
+63 LA
-68 QIREQKTYKQ
+68 QIAQIKEGKRYKQ
-78 LKGQVIT
+78 LAGQKMVI
-85 INGAEIRLDTW
+85 GGVEIRLDTW

-101 AIGSSRRSIEGK
+101 ALGSSRRGIEEK
-113 LENLRLLG
+113 LDNLRLLG

-132 MTTQELRKLRQL
+132 MTTQELRKLRHL
-144 DAADQKVV
+144 DASDQQIV

-172 MSAKHA
+172 MAAKHSK
-178 REREELQARL
+178 EREELQAKL

-223 MEEQRQQ
+223 MEEKRQQ
-230 LMTDAGAAQ
+230 QMTDAGAAQ

-282 QLKYGLGDVV
+282 QLKYGLGDVA
-292 NPDDRWMQGGFDPEE
+292 NPDDSWMQGGFDTEQ
-307 AERANELK
+307 AVQADELK

>member
-1 MNPTESQPATIDPD
+1 MSNKQIDTD
-15 AVWNDATAAE
+15 AVWQETAASE
-25 KALAT
+25 KALVAAAAT
-30 VASVTMTEQF
+30 AEQIEM
-40 GTNQLLGRIQ
+40 NQLLGRVQ
-50 ATQAISTLLETFS
+50 ATQAIAAMLDGLS
-63 LVQLA
+63 LA
-68 QIREQKTYKQ
+68 QIAQIKEGKRYKQ
-78 LKGQVIT
+78 LAGQTMMVD
-85 INGAEIRLDTW
+85 GAEIRLNTW
-96 EGFCA
+96 DGFCA
-101 AIGSSRRSIEGK
+101 AIGSSRRAIEEK
-113 LENLRLLG
+113 LDNLRLLG

-132 MTTQELRKLRQL
+132 MTTQELRKLRRL

-172 MSAKHA
+172 MAA
-178 REREELQARL
+178 RHSKEREELQARL

-239 ILCLAPL
+239 IRCLAPL